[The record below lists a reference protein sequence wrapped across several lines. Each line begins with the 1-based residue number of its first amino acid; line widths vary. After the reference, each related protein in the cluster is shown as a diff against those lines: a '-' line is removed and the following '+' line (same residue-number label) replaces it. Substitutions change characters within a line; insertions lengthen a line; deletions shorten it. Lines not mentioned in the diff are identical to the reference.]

1 MEQLT
6 LENELL
12 AKDIREYFELKN
24 QIDELTNKQKE
35 LNSKIVEQMKALD
48 TKKFEDGEYSA
59 TLALKESIKYT
70 DERKIMAMI
79 RNDFSA
85 EDASRYI
92 VEVIDAKAFNQ
103 LLKNSPSVAETFKE
117 SYTTN
122 KSTSLTV
129 KKL

>member
-1 MEQLT
+1 
-6 LENELL
+6 
-12 AKDIREYFELKN
+12 
-24 QIDELTNKQKE
+24 
-35 LNSKIVEQMKALD
+35 MKALD

-70 DERKIMAMI
+70 DERKIMEMI
-79 RNDFSA
+79 RNDFLP

-92 VEVIDAKAFNQ
+92 IEVIDSKAFNQ